1 MTKNERHQAKLTL
14 RVELKDLAKKL
25 DLLPDE
31 TLNFLTAELVQ
42 LKLKVNQEAIKEL
55 EKNLD

>member
-1 MTKNERHQAKLTL
+1 MTKTERHQIKLTL

-31 TLNFLTAELVQ
+31 TLNFLTAELVH
-42 LKLKVNQEAIKEL
+42 LKLKVKQGAIKEL
-55 EKNLD
+55 ENYLD

>member
-1 MTKNERHQAKLTL
+1 MTKTERHQAKLTL